1 MSNQYIVFISDEG
14 LKDIGSLLQQWS
26 VQSQIGTYMNCSVVN
41 TSGSYVHLEII
52 ETDVEKQ
59 EVKYEMELPHRYIKI
74 IITGSDITQ
83 IGFLSK

>member
-1 MSNQYIVFISDEG
+1 
-14 LKDIGSLLQQWS
+14 
-26 VQSQIGTYMNCSVVN
+26 VN

-52 ETDVEKQ
+52 ETDEKKQ

-74 IITGSDITQ
+74 IITGSDITK